1 MSEYNKHYIKN
12 IKKAIKDDKLVLF
25 VGAGI
30 SMESGLPSWN
40 DIIGVF
46 LNELNIE
53 KDSRNLDY
61 LKIAQMY
68 KDEYG
73 SQQYLER
80 INEIFS
86 IHKNAIP
93 NHYHNLIAKIN
104 PKHVITTNYDS
115 LLERSLNSGIKKYEV
130 IIEDKDIP
138 YSLGNNYIIKMHGDL
153 STDFVFKEEDYLNYE
168 ENYRMI
174 SSIIKSIIS
183 NNTVL
188 FIGYSLSDP
197 NFHEIYRYIQ
207 KTLGNHARKSYLFLT
222 NDISQA
228 EKSYYMNKGLNV
240 VNSSEPNIS
249 SDKFVITSKFL
260 ESLIDNKSE
269 SVTNE
274 NQLYNNLSF
283 LDLLYFVPYSAL
295 QKYSGLKMLVDFSS
309 AKDINKSCNFKISN
323 NLQLVTFLKEKTMF
337 NDFLNLSEKDIF
349 QEDFKANPYLSEA
362 YQYYIESKW
371 DLATEKFRMEANAAF
386 DRNDYIT
393 FLIAEFNI
401 YRLLRGKEK
410 IEISN
415 GKFDGEEFD
424 EIVIKLLES
433 TKNNDKKIINYLKDE
448 VFNFNIL
455 YHNYYRISYLCDKI
469 INEKILIEG
478 GGSTWN
484 SILLQLEGEFQTLK
498 NFIDINCLCISH
510 YKEFKKMVTKYF
522 EAYLTAF
529 EIGKLELDEDAYAS
543 SVITKLDDNILMNIV
558 PYIENKDLRIL
569 LKKFDNKWI
578 PYTEEGY
585 NYITDQIEINLI
597 NLNKNFMIETE
608 NNLKRSLITLSYSKE
623 QNLEKLIYIIQNIPL
638 NYLHIFN
645 YEIKLL
651 LKRLLNYIETK
662 ELNQE
667 IKDKIASEME
677 KLLNELFSNNRL
689 DNFYSCRSILI
700 IIENIFIV
708 LEFNKLKIDK
718 LYMEF
723 IRCNVEEE
731 LDDFIQYKEIVYLF
745 YSMFN
750 EKTKGVLK
758 QLVTK
763 IEQRGTE
770 SDLEFLISL
779 MIHSDYIYEKK
790 DIIIDFLK
798 SKPKK
803 NEVIEGVRIYPNVK
817 YTVFLNHIYNLYAK
831 DYFNKNDV
839 EKTGVTNEHIGLI
852 PEMDWLYFEIKEKN
866 ILSQL
871 TKNRSYKNIKDTF
884 CRTKEDLEVLSNWII
899 MRYETENYSNGIN

>member
-1 MSEYNKHYIKN
+1 MSEYNQHYIEN

-46 LNELNIE
+46 LNELNID

-68 KDEYG
+68 NDEYG

-228 EKSYYMNKGLNV
+228 EKSYYMNKGFNV
-240 VNSSEPNIS
+240 VNSSEANIS

-260 ESLIDNKSE
+260 ESLIDNKCE
-269 SVTNE
+269 SITNE
-274 NQLYNNLSF
+274 NQLYNNVSF

-309 AKDINKSCNFKISN
+309 AKDIGNNCNFNISK

-337 NDFLNLSEKDIF
+337 KDFLNLSEEHIF
-349 QEDFKANPYLSEA
+349 QGHFKANPYLSEA
-362 YQYYIESKW
+362 YQYYLESKW
-371 DLATEKFRMEANAAF
+371 DLATEKFRLEANAAF

-424 EIVIKLLES
+424 EIVVKLLES
-433 TKNNDKKIINYLKDE
+433 TKSNDKKIINYLKDE

-455 YHNYYRISYLCDKI
+455 YHNYYRISNLCDKI
-469 INEKILIEG
+469 IKEKMLIEG

-529 EIGKLELDEDAYAS
+529 EIGKLELDEDAFAS
-543 SVITKLDDNILMNIV
+543 SVITKLDGNILMNIV
-558 PYIENKDLRIL
+558 PYIENEDLRIL
-569 LKKFDNKWI
+569 LKKFENKWI

-597 NLNKNFMIETE
+597 KLNKNFMIETE

-623 QNLEKLIYIIQNIPL
+623 QNLEKLICIIQNIPL

-651 LKRLLNYIETK
+651 LNRLLNYIETK

-677 KLLNELFSNNRL
+677 KLVNEIFLNIS
-689 DNFYSCRSILI
+689 LI
-700 IIENIFIV
+700 IFIFV
-708 LEFNKLKIDK
+708 D
-718 LYMEF
+718 LY
-723 IRCNVEEE
+723 
-731 LDDFIQYKEIVYLF
+731 
-745 YSMFN
+745 
-750 EKTKGVLK
+750 
-758 QLVTK
+758 
-763 IEQRGTE
+763 
-770 SDLEFLISL
+770 
-779 MIHSDYIYEKK
+779 
-790 DIIIDFLK
+790 
-798 SKPKK
+798 
-803 NEVIEGVRIYPNVK
+803 
-817 YTVFLNHIYNLYAK
+817 
-831 DYFNKNDV
+831 
-839 EKTGVTNEHIGLI
+839 
-852 PEMDWLYFEIKEKN
+852 
-866 ILSQL
+866 
-871 TKNRSYKNIKDTF
+871 
-884 CRTKEDLEVLSNWII
+884 
-899 MRYETENYSNGIN
+899 